1 MVFQFDYNDTYA
13 DGLADGWYEVVI
25 QSATESATE
34 KGSEYIDI
42 PMVVRNDVPQNGKNG
57 LIFHKIWKKKDTGKY
72 NLTAINTLGKAAK
85 MDATKQYKSLNE
97 VLADLQGKALKVRV
111 KNETSEYNGKTY
123 ENLNIKGMKETEF
136 PNVQHVWKQKT
147 TGNANPLAGEGHP
160 ININEDD
167 LPF

>member
-25 QSATESATE
+25 QSATESATQS
-34 KGSEYIDI
+34 GAEYIDI
-42 PMVVRNDVPQNGKNG
+42 PMVVRNDVPQNGKNA

-85 MDATKQYKSLNE
+85 MDATKQYKSLDE
-97 VLADLQGKALKVRV
+97 VLADLQGKPLQVRV
-111 KNETSEYNGKTY
+111 KNETSEYQGKTY
-123 ENLNIKGMKETEF
+123 DNLNVKGMKETGF
-136 PNVQHVWKQKT
+136 PNVQHVWKVKEQS
-147 TGNANPLAGEGHP
+147 NANAFVNEGHP
-160 ININEDD
+160 IDITPDD